1 MSFAKLKNKFVFN
14 DDSLV
19 VEHDSLVISH
29 GDVHY
34 HTVDLPVELRDMM
47 YSVIPKEFH
56 KFFTVFYVRGNGVL
70 FPHVDVPS
78 KCTVLFYNN
87 PGNFRTSFYELVNE
101 SANVVYSN
109 VVYSNVSYLS
119 DEEQKNY
126 VPKRVYKEEEV
137 RKIGSYIAEPYDA
150 YCLDGTTIH
159 SVEKVD
165 ETTQSFRSALI
176 LDTMHF
182 SFNQVL
188 ALLKQTD
195 NI

>member
-14 DDSLV
+14 DESFV
-19 VEHDSLVISH
+19 VEDDSLVISH

-34 HTVDLPVELRDMM
+34 HTVDLPIELRDMM
-47 YSVIPKEFH
+47 YSVIPKEFR
-56 KFFTVFYVRGNGVL
+56 KFFTVYYIRGNGIL

-78 KCTVLFYNN
+78 KCTVLFYNK

-101 SANVVYSN
+101 STEVVYSN
-109 VVYSNVSYLS
+109 VTNIK
-119 DEEQKNY
+119 DEELKNY

-137 RKIGSYIAEPYDA
+137 KRIGSYVAEPYDA
-150 YCLDGTTIH
+150 WCLDGTTIH

-165 ETTQSFRSALI
+165 ETTESFRSALI
-176 LDTMHF
+176 LDTIHF